1 MKNLFFQNQKGVVQ
15 FIWIVVFV
23 RGKILRQK
31 LAAFFHRVAKR
42 AFDIFFAEFRRK
54 GIRDYVP
61 QIVADFFCD
70 SFVRHDSNLSF
81 QKRNKNQNAGVF
93 ARGINSAFGERSHC
107 SRSRFFSLEKIRN
120 NDSVQRG
127 NIEQK
132 EKKQNQ
138 AKTRKAINCGQIPFG
153 AVPTVAFIERANR
166 FRERQGCDRDC
177 ERNNQRGEKF
187 PKRIVAAF
195 RRHRDHD
202 FARSFAFR
210 IFDGIFY

>member
-15 FIWIVVFV
+15 FIRIVVFV

-31 LAAFFHRVAKR
+31 FAAFFHRVAKR

-70 SFVRHDSNLSF
+70 SFVRHDSNLPF
-81 QKRNKNQNAGVF
+81 QKRNENQNACVF
-93 ARGINSAFGERSHC
+93 ARGINSAFGERPHRA
-107 SRSRFFSLEKIRN
+107 RSRFLSLEKIRN
-120 NDSVQRG
+120 DDSVQRR

-138 AKTRKAINCGQIPFG
+138 AKTRKAVNCGQIPFR
-153 AVPTVAFIERANR
+153 AAPTVAFIKRANR
-166 FRERQGCDRDC
+166 F
-177 ERNNQRGEKF
+177 
-187 PKRIVAAF
+187 
-195 RRHRDHD
+195 
-202 FARSFAFR
+202 
-210 IFDGIFY
+210 